1 MKRKFIS
8 ALVFGAL
15 ITASTGT
22 FVACSDYDDEI
33 AELRQ
38 QISTNATDLKSLVDE
53 KVNNVEVQIDML
65 ESAQAGIEEAYKQAD
80 EATQQASLEAAKA
93 LVEDARAR
101 LQAALDD
108 VQEKVGNAATAADLL
123 EVDTRLTTAVNL
135 AKGEADKAYGLALE
149 VQDMAQTNKENLAI
163 LSGNLETLKTSL
175 GQQISTLSGQVTALS
190 TTLGG
195 QISSLVSQ
203 MAVLEAYKGT
213 SEADISQLKT
223 DVSNLQSEVESN
235 KQALE
240 DLVAKEVDVL
250 KGQIT
255 SVDTKIS
262 ALETAYKNADNALQS
277 QIDDLKAKNTEVD
290 GKLVALGERIDKVE
304 GLVNVLFTNLN
315 NLITSIIYQDNTIRV
330 NYAKAALHSNSA
342 TESADGKVIT
352 FPYNTAK
359 GATYKM
365 NVGKWYVE
373 EQGGDVYATI
383 NPAEVDFVGGLGEG
397 TIKLV
402 NSSVKEDNRE
412 HPNFILGA
420 AKDPKDHIVSARS
433 TEEDRVNTS
442 NGFYAFELKLKGGN
456 GLDKAPCDGV
466 EKYLYGLSTTYQQ
479 TNAAGETANRT
490 VTSKYELQV
499 KPTQKAAVTD
509 WGITGVDGATYTDPA
524 EIAAKGCNTKFSDLT
539 GKIKLDKVGEGDF
552 FKTYIEVDSEDLE
565 YLEDWN
571 DAIYSGEE
579 LERAITVKSTG
590 INKPINITW
599 YVLNYDGT
607 VDKKPYTL
615 IFTKALLNPVV
626 IEGSHYPASKDIQV
640 VDVTTDWK
648 NKIALLTEQERNDFY
663 NNAVARENTM
673 NNLAA
678 VKFYDADGQEITTFN
693 ADAFAKIAK
702 VTVEYDPAKV
712 TRFQD
717 GENIEKA
724 SVLFVDQYGNSVVDV
739 QFELTV
745 NQPDHLNI
753 WIGNSWSRRI
763 NGAFN
768 ALSGENNEDL
778 TVAWAQYSKAAH
790 GKAHYALS
798 GSFND
803 LDSPY
808 YVRDAKSESHGLT
821 LSNMSKYVFDYDAVA
836 HPEYSK
842 SYGLSFTEDPYV
854 VSVDAS
860 ALKTYGDVE
869 KDQPGVDFAL
879 TQDINYYGIKTLDTN
894 IDNFSLRFISAVN
907 YGVYKM
913 DNHSEK
919 EQASYASN
927 TTGNQFDLSTLKI
940 YDYSDTEN
948 GQPTLMNWNDD
959 RISKISAELVED
971 ETNNWAFIKNWSGA
985 TIDKSN
991 PVITFD
997 VTSTAVIKDAG
1008 VKFRLFV
1015 TDQFG
1020 IVSKHEVLIKINNT
1034 QVESARR
1041 K

>member
-135 AKGEADKAYGLALE
+135 AKGEADKAYRLALE

-262 ALETAYKNADNALQS
+262 TLETAYEAADNALQS

-359 GATYKM
+359 GKTYKM

-402 NSSVKEDNRE
+402 NSANEV
-412 HPNFILGA
+412 HPDFLLGA
-420 AKDPKDHIVSARS
+420 AKDPGKHIVSARS
-433 TEEDRVNTS
+433 AEEDRVNTA
-442 NGFYAFELKLKGGN
+442 NGFYAFELKLKNN
-456 GLDKAPCDGV
+456 GLDEAPCNDE

-479 TNAAGETANRT
+479 TNAAGETASRT

-499 KPTQKAAVTD
+499 KPTQKAAVTNWD
-509 WGITGVDGATYTDPA
+509 ITGVDGSTYTDPA
-524 EIAAKGCNTKFSDLT
+524 EIAAKGCNTKFSQLT
-539 GKIKLDKVGEGDF
+539 GTITLKDVGVADF
-552 FKTYIEVDSEDLE
+552 FKTYVEVNADDLQYLKGWVDS
-565 YLEDWN
+565 
-571 DAIYSGEE
+571 IYSGEE
-579 LERAITVKSTG
+579 LKRTIEVLPTG
-590 INKPINITW
+590 VNKPIHITW

-607 VDKKPYTL
+607 IEQKPYTL
-615 IFTKALLNPVV
+615 IFTQALFGPVV

-640 VDVTTDWK
+640 VDVTADWTK
-648 NKIALLTEQERNDFY
+648 KIAALTDKQRSDFY

-693 ADAFAKIAK
+693 PDAFTKIAK

-712 TRFQD
+712 TRYQD

-724 SVLFVDQYGNSVVDV
+724 SVLFKDQYGNSVVDV

-768 ALSGENNEDL
+768 ALSGENNENL

-869 KDQPGVDFAL
+869 KVQPGVDFAL

-927 TTGNQFDLSTLKI
+927 TTGNRFELSTLKI

-948 GQPTLMNWNDD
+948 GQPKLMNWNDD
-959 RISKISAELVED
+959 RVSKISAELVED